1 LAPEL
6 AEEIWAPFRFELTR
20 DYVGLW
26 EIVARARHRAPD
38 LDDDGVRDLVLR
50 VVDRALRTGDAVAGG
65 FQGGINKTFV
75 AWSGPPEAIIERISR
90 EWVELGTDPNI
101 GEIVWLN
108 SPQRADAH

>member
-1 LAPEL
+1 LAPDLVED
-6 AEEIWAPFRFELTR
+6 IWAPLRAELDR

-26 EIVARARHRAPD
+26 QIVGRARRLAPD
-38 LDDDGVRDLVLR
+38 LDDEGVRELVLR
-50 VVDRALRTGDAVAGG
+50 VVERALRAGQAEAGG

-90 EWVELGTDPNI
+90 EWVELGADPNI

-108 SPQRADAH
+108 SPQRA